1 MNSCPSVQNQMVEFG
16 LLLHLTYFDINS
28 SSSLLPNYLGTLKSS
43 LDDYSS
49 FQETLDKMTDFLCS
63 LLL

>member
-1 MNSCPSVQNQMVEFG
+1 MVEFG